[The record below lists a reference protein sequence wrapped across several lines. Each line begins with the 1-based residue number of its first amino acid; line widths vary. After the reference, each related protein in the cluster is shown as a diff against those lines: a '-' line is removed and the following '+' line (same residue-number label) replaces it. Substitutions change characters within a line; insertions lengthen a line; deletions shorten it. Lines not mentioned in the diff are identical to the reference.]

1 MKKLPR
7 RAFLHIAAG
16 IAGAPLFTRV
26 AWTQPYPS
34 RPVRILVG
42 FPAGG
47 PTDIIA
53 RLISQYLAERMG
65 QSFIVEN
72 RPGAGGNIATEAV
85 VRGPSDGHT
94 LLLVTVANAIN
105 ATLYD
110 NLSFN
115 PIKDI
120 EPISGIIRYPN
131 VMEVHPS
138 LPVGTVSEF
147 IAYAKANP
155 GKINIATAGNGTSQ
169 DVSCELFKMMAGI
182 DVVIVKYRGSAP
194 ALADVI
200 AGHVQGIFDG
210 LQSSVGHIKSGKLR
224 ALAVT
229 TNTRSEALPE
239 VPSMSE
245 FLPGYEA
252 SGWNGLG
259 APLHM
264 PAEVID
270 KLNAET
276 NAALTD
282 PKFRSRLTELGGAPL
297 PGSPA
302 EFGRL
307 FREETEKWAKVIRAA
322 GIKVE

>member
-1 MKKLPR
+1 MKLPR
-7 RAFLHIAAG
+7 RDFLHIAAG
-16 IAGAPLFTRV
+16 TAGAPLITRV
-26 AWTQPYPS
+26 AWGQPYPS

-110 NLSFN
+110 GLSFN

-120 EPISGIIRYPN
+120 EPVSGIIRYPN

-138 LPVGTVSEF
+138 LPVANVSEF

-155 GKINIATAGNGTSQ
+155 GQINIATAGNGTSQ

-182 DVVIVKYRGSAP
+182 DIVIVKYRGSAP
-194 ALADVI
+194 ALTDVI
-200 AGHVQGIFDG
+200 AGHVHGIFDG
-210 LQSSVGHIKSGKLR
+210 LQSSVGHIKNGKLR

-229 TNTRSEALPE
+229 TTTRSEALPE

-259 APLHM
+259 APLHT
-264 PAEVID
+264 PADVID

-276 NAALTD
+276 NATLTD

-302 EFGRL
+302 DFGRL
-307 FREETEKWAKVIRAA
+307 FGEETEKWAKVIRAA